1 MNNMIDTTN
10 QKGFTLL
17 EVMIASAVLA
27 IGILGIVS
35 MQISSIKGN
44 ANAVKYTEASLAT
57 QSQIESFLMI
67 AYATIDNTGAITA
80 DGYTVETSATMPVIP
95 VGYSLEWR
103 VVQNIDLNGDGVDD
117 LKEINVRVKDV
128 NGKNRSDITFTK
140 SRG

>member
-1 MNNMIDTTN
+1 MIDTTN

-44 ANAVKYTEASLAT
+44 ANAVRYTEANLAT
-57 QSQIESFLMI
+57 QSQIESFVMI
-67 AYATIDNTGAITA
+67 AYATIDNTGATTA
-80 DGYTVETSATMPVIP
+80 DGYTVETSATMTVIP

-128 NGKNRSDITFTK
+128 NEKKRSDITFTK